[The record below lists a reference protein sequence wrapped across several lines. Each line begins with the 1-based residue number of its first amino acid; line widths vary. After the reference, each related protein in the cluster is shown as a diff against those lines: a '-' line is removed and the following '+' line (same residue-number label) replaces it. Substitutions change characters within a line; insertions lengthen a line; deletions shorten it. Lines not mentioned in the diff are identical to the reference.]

1 MEDSSQIQ
9 KEFIKVAEI
18 TKKLKEIDE
27 MRHKNIMA
35 ELEFM
40 AKKGIKIY
48 QRLGE

>member
-9 KEFIKVAEI
+9 KEAMEIKYKNI
-18 TKKLKEIDE
+18 KEIEE